1 MILPEFLYPHRLVD
15 RHFAGGNSAFGER
28 RLWRHL
34 PRCQPCRERYRSHS
48 LLESLDGEAAGAT
61 RARDRMG
68 RSLFAESRRPRW
80 LLSGGVA
87 VVLAGATALLL
98 VRRPVLQDDGNF
110 VARGGR
116 MGPASAAS
124 VSLSIFRLP
133 SGGGKPQPAGG
144 SIGADDGLVFAYS
157 NPTSRGR
164 RYLMVLATAA
174 TGQVFWYWPAW
185 TDPAAAPAAVPI
197 QAGDAPVELTESVRH
212 QLSPGTLQ
220 VVGLFCDQPLTV
232 KDVEAALSGGDSRAP
247 ALDDL
252 GCDLWRQPLEV
263 TGR

>member
-1 MILPEFLYPHRLVD
+1 MSLRDYLEPHRLVD

-34 PRCQPCRERYRSHS
+34 PRCQPCRERYRAHS
-48 LLESLDGEAAGAT
+48 LLESLDGEAAAET
-61 RARDRMG
+61 RARERVG
-68 RSLFAESRRPRW
+68 RSLFPEYRRFRW
-80 LLSGGVA
+80 LLSGGLAVA
-87 VVLAGATALLL
+87 LAGAAALLV

-116 MGPASAAS
+116 MGTAS

-144 SIGADDGLVFAYS
+144 SIGPDDGLVFAYS

-164 RYLMVLATAA
+164 RYLMVLAT
-174 TGQVFWYWPAW
+174 TGSGQVFWYWPAW
-185 TDPAAAPAAVPI
+185 TDPAAAPTAVPI
-197 QAGDAPVELTESVRH
+197 QAGDASVELTESVRH

-252 GCDLWRQPLEV
+252 GCDVWRQPLEV